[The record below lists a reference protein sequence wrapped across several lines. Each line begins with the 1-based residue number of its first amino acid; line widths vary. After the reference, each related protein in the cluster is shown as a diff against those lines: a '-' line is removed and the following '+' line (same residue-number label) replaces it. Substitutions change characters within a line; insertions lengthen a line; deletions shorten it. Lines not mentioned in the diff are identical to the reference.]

1 MTILGA
7 RLGQIAIL
15 LAILIGASA
24 MSVAGVRYLPFLNL
38 AEQWLADFRIAAL
51 SPPQPQNQE
60 IIILT
65 VTEDTL
71 AQFPYRSPL
80 DRNFLSASLRILAER
95 GVRAIGIDVLF
106 DQPTEPDKDQGLK
119 ALLPVLGVPLVV
131 SYAGDDEELTKKQM
145 AYIDDFVPLEL
156 RGIPRLIK
164 DGLTST
170 VRWIY
175 PGRHDG
181 DAGFIT
187 GFVPAIAEKIG
198 VSIPERE
205 MRIVWRAPPSDEKTG
220 TFRKFPIHTLKFLP
234 APWFKDKIVLIGA
247 DLPMSDRHRTPFAAL
262 NGSEGIL
269 PGIVIHAHALSQL
282 MEARASR
289 TISATNQ
296 FLVVLVIAAIGI
308 ALAFI
313 ELNLMARLGL
323 TGASVV
329 LILVAGF
336 AAYRYGSPLV
346 PIIGPILAFIISLWM
361 TDIYR
366 RRQERQQ
373 KKFIKEAFS
382 LYLSPTLVDRVVAD
396 PSALALGGEY
406 REMSYIFTDIA
417 GFTSLS
423 ESAGPEAVSKL
434 LNAYLSG
441 ICEIAF
447 RHGGTV
453 TDFIGDAVFVM
464 FNAPLNQDDHAQ
476 RALDCAQ
483 EIDDFAQ
490 TFRQQDE
497 PGQIG
502 LGITRIG
509 IHSGG
514 AAVGNMGADIHFKY
528 SPIGD
533 AVNTASR
540 IEGLNKHF
548 GTRVCASGDV
558 LRHCLDARVRPIG
571 RVVMKGKE
579 EALEIFEVLDPERD
593 QSPYT
598 EDYRRAY
605 AKLDAGD
612 KTAKELF
619 TKLLEENP
627 DDTCVTLHLAQI
639 QEGNLS
645 TRIVMSEK

>member
-1 MTILGA
+1 MTIPGA
-7 RLGQIAIL
+7 RLRQIAIL

-38 AEQWLADFRIAAL
+38 AEQWLGDFRIAAL
-51 SPPQPQNQE
+51 SPPQPQNQD

-80 DRNFLSASLRILAER
+80 DRDFLSGSLRILAQR
-95 GVRAIGIDVLF
+95 GVRAVGIDVLF

-119 ALLPVLGVPLVV
+119 ALLPEIKVPLVI
-131 SYAGDDEELTKKQM
+131 SYASGDEGLTKKQI
-145 AYIDDFVPLEL
+145 AYIDDFVPPDL
-156 RGIPRLIK
+156 RGIPRLIE

-170 VRWIY
+170 VRWTY
-175 PGRHDG
+175 PGRQVG
-181 DAGFIT
+181 DSGFIR
-187 GFVPAIAEKIG
+187 GFVAAIAEKAG
-198 VSIPERE
+198 VAPPERE
-205 MRIVWRAPPSDEKTG
+205 LRIVWRAPPADTKKTA
-220 TFRKFPIHTLKFLP
+220 FRKFPIHTLKFLP

-247 DLPMSDRHRTPFAAL
+247 DMPMSDRHRTPFAAFH
-262 NGSEGIL
+262 GSNGIL
-269 PGIVIHAHALSQL
+269 PGIEIHAHALSQL
-282 MEARASR
+282 MESRAPI
-289 TISATNQ
+289 TISAANQ
-296 FLVVLVIAAIGI
+296 FLIVLVISAIGV
-308 ALAFI
+308 ALAYI
-313 ELNLMARLGL
+313 ELNLVGRLGL
-323 TGASVV
+323 TAVSVV
-329 LILVAGF
+329 MILVAGF
-336 AAYRYGSPLV
+336 AAFRYGFPLV
-346 PIIGPILAFIISLWM
+346 PIIGPTLAFIIGLWM

-382 LYLSPTLVDRVVAD
+382 LYLSPALVDRVVAD

-423 ESAGPEAVSKL
+423 EAAGPEAVSKL
-434 LNAYLSG
+434 LNTYLSG

-447 RHGGTV
+447 RYGGTV

-464 FNAPLNQDDHAQ
+464 FNAPLHQDDHAQ

-490 TFRQQDE
+490 SFRQQDE
-497 PGQIG
+497 PKQLG

-558 LRHCLDARVRPIG
+558 LRHCPEARVRPIG

-593 QSPYT
+593 TSPYT
-598 EDYRRAY
+598 EDYRQAY
-605 AKLDAGD
+605 ARLDAGD
-612 KTAKELF
+612 DNAKGLF
-619 TKLLEENP
+619 TKLHEQNP
-627 DDTCVTLHLAQI
+627 DDACVNLHLARI
-639 QEGNLS
+639 DAGELN
-645 TRIVMSEK
+645 TRIVMSAK

>member
-1 MTILGA
+1 MTMPVA
-7 RLGQIAIL
+7 RLSQIAIL

-38 AEQWLADFRIAAL
+38 AEQWLGDFRIAAL
-51 SPPQPQNQE
+51 SSPQPQDQE

-80 DRNFLSASLRILAER
+80 DRGFLSTSLRTLAER
-95 GVRAIGIDVLF
+95 GVRAIGVDILF
-106 DQPTEPDKDQGLK
+106 DQPTEPVKDQSLK
-119 ALLPVLGVPLVV
+119 ALLPVISVPLVI
-131 SYAGDDEELTKKQM
+131 SYAGGEEGLTKAQT
-145 AYIDDFVPLEL
+145 AFIDDFVPPEL
-156 RGIPRLIK
+156 RGVPRLIK
-164 DGLTST
+164 DELTST
-170 VRWIY
+170 VRWID
-175 PGRHDG
+175 PGRQVG
-181 DAGFIT
+181 DNTFIR
-187 GFVPAIAEKIG
+187 GFVPAIAKKIG
-198 VSIPERE
+198 VPPPTRE
-205 MRIVWRAPPSDEKTG
+205 TQIVWRAPPQDAKKG

-247 DLPMSDRHRTPFAAL
+247 DLPMADRHRTPFAAFH
-262 NGSEGIL
+262 GSEGNL

-282 MEARASR
+282 LDARASMN
-289 TISATNQ
+289 ISANNQ
-296 FLVVLVIAAIGI
+296 FLIVVILSAIGI

-313 ELNLMARLGL
+313 ELNLVGRLGL
-323 TGASVV
+323 TALTVV
-329 LILVAGF
+329 MILLAGF
-336 AAYRYGSPLV
+336 AAYRYGFPMF
-346 PIIGPILAFIISLWM
+346 PIVGPTLAFVFSLWM

-396 PSALALGGEY
+396 PSALALGGEF

-417 GFTSLS
+417 GFTTLS

-464 FNAPLNQDDHAQ
+464 FNAPLHQDDHAQ

-490 TFRQQDE
+490 TFRQQDM
-497 PGQIG
+497 PRQLG

-548 GTRVCASGDV
+548 GTRVCASANV
-558 LRHCLDARVRPIG
+558 LQHCPEARVRPVG

-579 EALEIFEVLDPERD
+579 EALEIFEVLSPERD

-598 EDYRRAY
+598 EDYRLAY
-605 AKLDAGD
+605 ARLDAGD
-612 KTAKELF
+612 ESAKGLF
-619 TKLLEENP
+619 TKLHEQNP
-627 DDTCVTLHLAQI
+627 EDACVNLHLSRI
-639 QEGNLS
+639 QEGNLN
-645 TRIVMSEK
+645 TRILMSEK